1 MDAHRVQ
8 VLHVA
13 DGDGGIVFIP
23 HHFVFDFLEALDA
36 FFNQHFPDGRKFQG
50 VFHQGHELRF
60 VVCKTAAGPTQGKGR
75 TEDDR
80 VTDLFRHVQAVF
92 HGTCDIGRQHRF
104 P

>member
-13 DGDGGIVFIP
+13 DCDGGIVLIP
-23 HHFVFDFLEALDA
+23 HHFVFDFFEALDA
-36 FFNQHFPDGRKFQG
+36 FFNQDFPDGRKLQG
-50 VFHQGHELRF
+50 MFHQRHELCF
-60 VVCKTAAGPTQGKGR
+60 VVSEAAAGAPQGKGR
-75 TEDDR
+75 AQDDR
-80 VTDLFRHVQAVF
+80 VTDLFRDVQAVF

>member
-13 DGDGGIVFIP
+13 DGDGGIVLIP
-23 HHFVFDFLEALDA
+23 HHFIFDFLEAFDA

-50 VFHQGHELRF
+50 MFHQRHEICF
-60 VVCKTAAGPTQGKGR
+60 VVSKATAGAAQGEGR
-75 TEDDR
+75 AQDDR
-80 VTDLFRHVQAVF
+80 VTNLFRDFESVF
-92 HGTCDIGRQHRF
+92 HGTCDIGGQYRF